1 MRLYT
6 QKVAP
11 NPTKVELY
19 LAEKAGLGCAIPLDR
34 VMVNLARGEQR
45 SSEMTARN
53 PLQRLPFLELD
64 DGTVITESLAI
75 IEYCEERWPSPALIG
90 TSPEARAQVRAL
102 ERGLDQD
109 IMVGTITMVHATR
122 SPLGYPPDPAVAA
135 WARQRIQTPLAALD
149 ARLADGRAFVAGQAV
164 TIADCTLAAALQ
176 FARFGKLDL
185 LTDTPHIAAWD
196 TGYRQRDAARSVL
209 IL

>member
-6 QKVAP
+6 QTVAP

-19 LAEKAGLGCAIPLDR
+19 LAEKAGLGCTIPLER
-34 VMVNLARGEQR
+34 VMVNLGKGEHR
-45 SSEMTARN
+45 SGELALKN
-53 PLQRLPFLELD
+53 PLQRLPFLEVD
-64 DGTVITESLAI
+64 DGAVITESLAI

-90 TSPEARAQVRAL
+90 TTPEARAQVRAL

-109 IMVGTITMVHATR
+109 IMVGIITMVHATR

-135 WARQRIQTPLAALD
+135 WARSRMQAPLKTLES
-149 ARLADGRAFVAGQAV
+149 RLADGRNFVAGEAL

-176 FARFGKLDL
+176 FARFSKLDL
-185 LTDTPHIAAWD
+185 LSDSPHIAAWD
-196 TGYRQRDAARSVL
+196 AGYRRRDAARAVL